1 MWEDETLREA
11 EVTIQTAD
19 GEMDMFVC
27 RPDEGGPHP
36 AVVFY
41 MDAPGIREELR
52 DMARRIATVGYYVA
66 LPNLYYRRG
75 REGDYGF
82 DMSRIRD
89 DDGELQKMFAAMN
102 SLTNAGVV
110 ADTKPL
116 LDFLEGETEAASGP
130 KGCVGYCMSGRFVM
144 AVAAAYADDF
154 AAIASYYGVGIVTE
168 ADDSP
173 HLTAAAIK
181 GEVYLA
187 FAEDDVYV
195 PDAVL
200 TRLPAIMEKS
210 GAPHRIE
217 VYPGTSHGFAFPQR
231 PAYDKPAAER
241 HWQRLFA
248 LFDRRLRG

>member
-1 MWEDETLREA
+1 MREA
-11 EVTIQTAD
+11 EVTIKTAD

-27 RPDEGGPHP
+27 HPDEGGPYP
-36 AVVFY
+36 AVILY

-66 LPNLYYRRG
+66 LPNLYYRLG

-82 DMSRIRD
+82 DLARIRE

-102 SLTNAGVV
+102 SLTNAAVV
-110 ADTKPL
+110 ADTRPL
-116 LDFLEGETEAASGP
+116 LDFIEADAQATPGP
-130 KGCVGYCMSGRFVM
+130 HGCVGYCMSGQFVM
-144 AVAAAYADDF
+144 AVGAAFADDF

-181 GEVYLA
+181 GEVNLA
-187 FAEDDVYV
+187 FAEEDIYV
-195 PDAVL
+195 PDEVL
-200 TRLPAIMEKS
+200 ARLPGIMEAS
-210 GAPHRIE
+210 GAAHRIE
-217 VYPGTSHGFAFPQR
+217 LYPGTVHGFAFPQR
-231 PAYDKPAAER
+231 PAYNKPAAER

-248 LFDRRLRG
+248 LFDRRLRSR